1 MTLNFKHLLN
11 KTKIRVSS
19 PLSLLLLLVSL
30 IINVPLFDKSILFSL
45 ANDPS
50 LAAHPSHGSIKQ
62 QKVERIE
69 MARHSFESPLTL
81 DTTLGEWDL
90 AMATIPVKKSVVLVP
105 GVKNRTGQF
114 WNKGLLST
122 SKFEIY
128 ITFEVVNMS
137 PEVKQEGEGFALW
150 FVSESYGS
158 IYPKSGEDLAN
169 WNLLGYKNNPKGIG
183 VLFSFLDRNNKKN
196 PSVSLLTSDGSKTF
210 SSQTDIPTHVGV
222 YFNFANLEEP
232 LTFRLHVSPE
242 EGITGQIRTSA
253 TSKWI
258 NCFKADP
265 SSIPEPVKNGG
276 FIGFTSYTGSEANEH
291 SKIADRISIISVHTY
306 NLDLNRAGEEVADSL
321 KYESGHDKEHVE
333 ITDLLRETH
342 VHGDK
347 DVSEALKAFS
357 QILYK
362 HITEAT
368 PREQAIHRTL
378 NTLLSQVQKL
388 SNEVKEMQ
396 RILTIIHTGNNHSET
411 LSSVQTEIVGLKT
424 LLDRHSKH
432 HTNSI
437 IELEGT
443 IKSKE
448 DVVTQVQ
455 KAIKSQYSTSSI
467 ASIVLVVTIVIF
479 GLVVWKK
486 VRDIEKKHLL

>member
-1 MTLNFKHLLN
+1 MSHNFQLFLKVIFRLNLSVFLLFCN
-11 KTKIRVSS
+11 ISF
-19 PLSLLLLLVSL
+19 L
-30 IINVPLFDKSILFSL
+30 NESILFL
-45 ANDPS
+45 ASEPS
-50 LAAHPSHGSIKQ
+50 LAAHPSHESIRQ
-62 QKVERIE
+62 QKIDKITMV
-69 MARHSFESPLTL
+69 RHSFESPLTL
-81 DTTLGEWDL
+81 DTTLAEWDL

-114 WNKGLLST
+114 WNKGSLNT
-122 SKFEIY
+122 SHFEIY
-128 ITFEVVNMS
+128 LTFEVISVS
-137 PEVKQEGEGFALW
+137 PDVKQEGEGFAMW

-158 IYPKSGEDLAN
+158 IYPKSSEDLEN

-196 PSVSLLTSDGSKTF
+196 PSISLLLSDGNKVF
-210 SSQTDIPTHVGV
+210 SPHTDVPTHVGV
-222 YFNFANLEEP
+222 YFNFVNLEEP
-232 LTFRLHVSPE
+232 LTFRLYVSPE
-242 EGITGQIRTSA
+242 SGITGQIRTTP

-258 NCFKADP
+258 DCFKAD
-265 SSIPEPVKNGG
+265 SAGIPESIKNGG
-276 FIGFTSYTGSEANEH
+276 FIGFTSYTGPESNDQSFKA
-291 SKIADRISIISVHTY
+291 ADRISIINLNVY

-321 KYESGHDKEHVE
+321 KYESGYNKDHVE
-333 ITDLLRETH
+333 VTDLLRETH

-396 RILTIIHTGNNHSET
+396 RILTIHTGTNHSET
-411 LSSVQTEIVGLKT
+411 LNFVQTEIVGLKT
-424 LLDRHSKH
+424 LFDRHSKH
-432 HTNSI
+432 HTNSLM
-437 IELEGT
+437 ELEGT
-443 IKSKE
+443 IKNKE
-448 DVVTQVQ
+448 DVATQVHNS
-455 KAIKSQYSTSSI
+455 IKSQYSTASVVSI
-467 ASIVLVVTIVIF
+467 ALIIIILVF
-479 GLVVWKK
+479 GLIVWKK

>member
-1 MTLNFKHLLN
+1 MNCIVRLFFKSIFRIRLL
-11 KTKIRVSS
+11 IFI
-19 PLSLLLLLVSL
+19 LSLINISFLNESL
-30 IINVPLFDKSILFSL
+30 FCS

-50 LAAHPSHGSIKQ
+50 LAAHPSHESIKQ
-62 QKVERIE
+62 QKIDKVT
-69 MARHSFESPLTL
+69 MVRHSFESPLTL
-81 DTTLGEWDL
+81 DTTLAEWDL

-114 WNKGLLST
+114 WNKGPLNT
-122 SKFEIY
+122 SHFEIY
-128 ITFEVVNMS
+128 LTFEVVS
-137 PEVKQEGEGFALW
+137 TSADIKQEGEGFAMW

-158 IYPKSGEDLAN
+158 IYPKSSEDLES

-183 VLFSFLDRNNKKN
+183 VLFSLLDRNNKKN
-196 PSVSLLTSDGSKTF
+196 PSISLLISDGNKVF
-210 SSQTDIPTHVGV
+210 SSHADVPTHVGV
-222 YFNFANLEEP
+222 YFNFVNLEEP
-232 LTFRLHVSPE
+232 LTFRLYVSPDN
-242 EGITGQIRTSA
+242 GISGQIRTTP

-258 NCFKADP
+258 DCFKTDSAQ
-265 SSIPEPVKNGG
+265 IPESIKNGG
-276 FIGFTSYTGSEANEH
+276 FIGFTSYTGPELNDSS
-291 SKIADRISIISVHTY
+291 SKAADRISIINLNVY

-321 KYESGHDKEHVE
+321 KYESNYNKEHVE
-333 ITDLLRETH
+333 VTDLLRETH

-396 RILTIIHTGNNHSET
+396 RILSIHTGNNHSET
-411 LSSVQTEIVGLKT
+411 LNSVQSEIVGLKT
-424 LLDRHSKH
+424 LFDRHSKH
-432 HTNSI
+432 HTNSL

-443 IKSKE
+443 IKNKE
-448 DVVTQVQ
+448 DVATQVHN
-455 KAIKSQYSTSSI
+455 AIKSQHSTTSI
-467 ASIVLVVTIVIF
+467 AAVVLVIIILVF
-479 GLVVWKK
+479 GLIMWKK
-486 VRDIEKKHLL
+486 VKDIEKKHLL